1 MPSWCWDLMPH
12 HWMPCSAITTG
23 VSDKAVNFVEGI
35 TAAVGAGTRVEYDQ
49 GCDFRDT
56 VHFGGLWAAG
66 NADITIAVIGLTP
79 VYEGEEGDAFLAPG
93 GGDKKDLRLP
103 QSQIAFM
110 RALRKAHNKPIV
122 AVITAGSAVD
132 LSTIEPYVDALIYA
146 WYPGEQGGNAL
157 ADLLFG
163 KVAPAGRLPVTFYQS
178 FDNLPPYES
187 YAVQGRSYR
196 YFEGPVQYP
205 FGFGLS
211 YTSFAYEWTARPQ
224 APRSLK
230 DTLRFSLTVKNTGL
244 QEGDEVVQ
252 AYVRYP
258 AGDRMPLK
266 ELKGFQRV
274 SIPRGG
280 EQRVAF
286 SIPVSELEKW
296 DLKESRWKLY
306 PGTYHIVLG
315 EHSADSRLSSSF
327 EIRKKVK

>member
-1 MPSWCWDLMPH
+1 MKNLH
-12 HWMPCSAITTG
+12 ILICSCFFLTL
-23 VSDKAVNFVEGI
+23 N
-35 TAAVGAGTRVEYDQ
+35 Q
-49 GCDFRDT
+49 GF
-56 VHFGGLWAAG
+56 A
-66 NADITIAVIGLTP
+66 
-79 VYEGEEGDAFLAPG
+79 
-93 GGDKKDLRLP
+93 
-103 QSQIAFM
+103 QII
-110 RALRKAHNKPIV
+110 KTEK
-122 AVITAGSAVD
+122 
-132 LSTIEPYVDALIYA
+132 
-146 WYPGEQGGNAL
+146 
-157 ADLLFG
+157 
-163 KVAPAGRLPVTFYQS
+163 
-178 FDNLPPYES
+178 
-187 YAVQGRSYR
+187 
-196 YFEGPVQYP
+196 
-205 FGFGLS
+205 
-211 YTSFAYEWTARPQ
+211 
-224 APRSLK
+224 
-230 DTLRFSLTVKNTGL
+230 LTVKNTGL